1 MSLFISP
8 LVGLS
13 NQYLG
18 TRPSLVIGSFLVFL
32 SMLGASFATQVWQLF
47 LSQGV
52 CFGFGLGFLYLTSS
66 PILGQWFSKKRS
78 LSLGIA
84 SSGAGFGGLAYN
96 LGAGAGVE
104 SLGVPWTYRTLAFT
118 TLVVNLVCSLLLK
131 DRNSIVKPTQR
142 AFSIRE
148 LGHISILLLIAWG
161 TFTELGYIVL
171 LYSLPNYAQSIGLS
185 AQQGS
190 IVGAV
195 LNLGLA
201 FGRPLVGWL
210 SDTFGRIDIA
220 TSKHSANTISKG
232 KGLTNDT
239 VMTAL
244 CGVFVLAIWV
254 PAQSYAVLIIF
265 ALLSGAV
272 CGTFWGTAVSVTAEV
287 VGVKRLPASFTMV
300 VFPLVLPTV
309 FAEPIALRR
318 CLAVVRCA

>member
-8 LVGLS
+8 VVGLS

-18 TRPSLVIGSFLVFL
+18 SRLSLVIGSFLVFL
-32 SMLGASFATQVWQLF
+32 SMLGASFATQIWQLF

-66 PILGQWFSKKRS
+66 PILGQWFSKNRS

-104 SLGVPWTYRTLAFT
+104 SLGVPWTYRTLALT
-118 TLVVNLVCSLLLK
+118 TLVVNLICSLLLK

-142 AFSIRE
+142 AFNIRE

-210 SDTFGRIDIA
+210 SDTFGRIDVA
-220 TSKHSANTISKG
+220 TSMHPVSSTYGGIL
-232 KGLTNDT
+232 LT
-239 VMTAL
+239 MIQL
-244 CGVFVLAIWV
+244 
-254 PAQSYAVLIIF
+254 
-265 ALLSGAV
+265 
-272 CGTFWGTAVSVTAEV
+272 
-287 VGVKRLPASFTMV
+287 
-300 VFPLVLPTV
+300 
-309 FAEPIALRR
+309 
-318 CLAVVRCA
+318 